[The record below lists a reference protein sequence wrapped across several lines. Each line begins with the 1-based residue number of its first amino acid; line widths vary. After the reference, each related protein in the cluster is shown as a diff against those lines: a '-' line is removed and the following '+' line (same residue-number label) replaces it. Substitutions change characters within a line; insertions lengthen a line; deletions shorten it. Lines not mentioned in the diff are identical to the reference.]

1 MLNEGEIRELKQ
13 VELDRMSQIVD
24 PVERKCRLSGLVM
37 LECVLN
43 D

>member
-1 MLNEGEIRELKQ
+1 MLSESEIRELRS
-13 VELDRMSQIVD
+13 VELDRISQIVD
-24 PVERKCRLSGLVM
+24 PVERKCRLSALAM

>member
-24 PVERKCRLSGLVM
+24 PVERKCRLSALAM